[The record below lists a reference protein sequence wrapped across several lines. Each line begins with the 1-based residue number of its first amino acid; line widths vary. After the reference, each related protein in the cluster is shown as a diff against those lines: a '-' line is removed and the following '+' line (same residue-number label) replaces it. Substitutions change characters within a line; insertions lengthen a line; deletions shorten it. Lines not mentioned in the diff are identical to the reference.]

1 VNQAPARLASL
12 FWTFLDLRSIN
23 LLLLLRIM
31 AKKQIEYVQRSFRL
45 SPDILSSLE
54 EVKTK
59 ASARNL
65 QHAFELAITL
75 AALTYPK
82 KK

>member
-1 VNQAPARLASL
+1 
-12 FWTFLDLRSIN
+12 
-23 LLLLLRIM
+23 M